1 MTSQATAPRITRET
15 LAATLEARIEVILI
29 GVPDR
34 LKGQIRNNAALA
46 GQRILE
52 FYDDTKGSLPQTLG
66 ELASLQIA
74 TLTRLKAVALD
85 INHETKSTETRVD
98 HWTIR
103 DFFTKSADQSDAR
116 LLRTPNFSNVSLALF
131 HFIKTVYTE
140 LGQLDIPTSSMAAA
154 WQQCA
159 AQLAKMNTP
168 EKLSHLLFLEPDVA
182 TANKPV
188 FLSELRQAARQYYS
202 GAIIDEQLEQ
212 TTHQDVTRRL
222 VEVLIANA
230 DQKDRM
236 DNPDKILFGDTKPIS
251 GIDLGRLGL
260 LRSHITVI
268 HADAINGYLDEVELR
283 LRLVGSLAQRF
294 QGNFGRI
301 TVEPQTQSEIT
312 AAAQHAASTAI
323 EKFVDA
329 GRIKDAIDVMAVFDN
344 DIADRAVVTD
354 AAFSKLLH
362 GAIKESQTQSLLGL
376 QERIEVLQ
384 SFAANRAALGELTEL
399 QQGLLTQLS
408 DTESQRRAAMGRDLT
423 RRIAAPPGDTP
434 RK

>member
-1 MTSQATAPRITRET
+1 MTSQATASRITRET
-15 LAATLEARIEVILI
+15 LAATLEARIEVVLI

-34 LKGQIRNNAALA
+34 LKAQIRNNAVLA

-52 FYDDTKGSLPQTLG
+52 FYDDTNGSLPQTLG
-66 ELASLQIA
+66 ELASLQIG
-74 TLTRLKAVALD
+74 TLTRLKSVALE

-98 HWTIR
+98 DWTIR
-103 DFFTKSADQSDAR
+103 DFFTKSVGKSDQN
-116 LLRTPNFSNVSLALF
+116 LLRTPNFGVAALGLY
-131 HFIKTVYTE
+131 HFIKIVYGE
-140 LGQLDIPTSSMAAA
+140 LGQLDLLTSSMAAA

-159 AQLAKMNTP
+159 AQLAKMNTA
-168 EKLSHLLFLEPDVA
+168 EKLSLLLFLEADVA

-354 AAFSKLLH
+354 NAFTKLLQ
-362 GAIKESQTQSLLGL
+362 GAINESQTQSLLGL
-376 QERIEVLQ
+376 QERIEILQ
-384 SFAANRAALGELTEL
+384 TFATNRAELSAFTEA
-399 QQGLLTQLS
+399 QQGLLSQLS
-408 DTESQRRAAMGRDLT
+408 DTASQRRATMRSDFA
-423 RRIAAPPGDTP
+423 RRIAAASSDVP
-434 RK
+434 KK